1 MYFKNETSRDSFKRP
16 LDKLRE
22 VFGETKGF
30 ADAEY
35 LDAGRTRVFG
45 VDGLPM
51 KAPVCMFL
59 LGRTEV
65 LCWLDAK
72 DGDVLVTYGDSVTE
86 GGRPVPEDVAAAVR
100 DVVDKAARG
109 AGYINERGEHVI
121 DLKGLEVGTHYT
133 VNLLLGRRIGFDK
146 PMLTTPKASLDS
158 FGRGAFRAGGRVVGV
173 LGCGIDVVYPASNER
188 LFWDVKNFGALVSE
202 YPPGTR
208 PDKGYFPARN
218 RIMSGL
224 SLGVVVVEA
233 PERSGA
239 LITASRALE
248 QGRDVFAVPGNV
260 DARSC
265 RGSNNLLK
273 EGAQPVTGGIDVMEN
288 YAARFPEKFKEVLK
302 LYELD
307 KGGLEAVTE
316 RELKET
322 GRAKTNAADK
332 SEQKPIDKEENR
344 AYIDISVNPEEYSET
359 ELSVLKALEGQTLH
373 VDTIAEKSGQP
384 MSDVLSAL
392 TILEI
397 SGAVTQEPG
406 KRFKANI
413 KV

>member
-1 MYFKNETSRDSFKRP
+1 MAELKYWVWLATRKGISVRKLYELLRYYESPEEIYFVRKGAYPKELGIDPTSLEDKRLSET
-16 LDKLRE
+16 
-22 VFGETKGF
+22 
-30 ADAEY
+30 Y
-35 LDAGRTRVFG
+35 
-45 VDGLPM
+45 
-51 KAPVCMFL
+51 
-59 LGRTEV
+59 EV
-65 LCWLDAK
+65 LGTCDDKGITILTLGDAAYPARLK
-72 DGDVLVTYGDSVTE
+72 NIYDPPIVLYVNGKLPIIDEEIAVNIVGTRDCSPYGIKVSEQLGYEITKMGGLIVSGLARGIDS
-86 GGRPVPEDVAAAVR
+86 AAA
-100 DVVDKAARG
+100 
-109 AGYINERGEHVI
+109 
-121 DLKGLEVGTHYT
+121 
-133 VNLLLGRRIGFDK
+133 
-146 PMLTTPKASLDS
+146 
-158 FGRGAFRAGGRVVGV
+158 RGAFRAGGRVVGV

-332 SEQKPIDKEENR
+332 SEQKSIDKEENR
-344 AYIDISVNPEEYSET
+344 AYIDISVNPEEFSET